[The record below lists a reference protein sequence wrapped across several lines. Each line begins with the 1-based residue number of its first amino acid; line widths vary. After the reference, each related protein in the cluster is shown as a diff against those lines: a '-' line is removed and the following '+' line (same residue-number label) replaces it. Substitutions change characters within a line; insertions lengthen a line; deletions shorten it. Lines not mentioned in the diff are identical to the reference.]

1 VRLPVPAI
9 SRARLVLLAVLV
21 PAALLFYG
29 FVQQSIVEQR
39 IEQRAEAIRAE
50 IRRLQE
56 ERTELTGRITYYQ
69 TDDYIERAAREKLNM
84 VRPGDVPVVIV
95 REQTPAPAPEPTPTP
110 APSGP
115 AGYWPRWLDWLRGR
129 APLSGG

>member
-1 VRLPVPAI
+1 MQLPVPAI
-9 SRARLVLLAVLV
+9 SRARLVMLAVLV
-21 PAALLFYG
+21 PAVLLFYG

-56 ERTELTGRITYYQ
+56 ERTELTGWIAYYQ

-84 VRPGDVPVVIV
+84 VRPGDVLVVVV
-95 REQTPAPAPEPTPTP
+95 REQTPAPTPAPTPTP
-110 APSGP
+110 TPLGP
-115 AGYWPRWLDWLRGR
+115 VGYWPRWLDWLRGR
-129 APLSGG
+129 AMLSGG

>member
-1 VRLPVPAI
+1 MRLPVPAI
-9 SRARLVLLAVLV
+9 SRARLVMLAVLV
-21 PAALLFYG
+21 PAVLLFYG

-84 VRPGDVPVVIV
+84 VRPGDVPVVII
-95 REQTPAPAPEPTPTP
+95 REPTPAPAPSPTPTP
-110 APSGP
+110 TPLGP
-115 AGYWPRWLDWLRGR
+115 AGYWPRWLEWLRGR
-129 APLSGG
+129 GTLAGG